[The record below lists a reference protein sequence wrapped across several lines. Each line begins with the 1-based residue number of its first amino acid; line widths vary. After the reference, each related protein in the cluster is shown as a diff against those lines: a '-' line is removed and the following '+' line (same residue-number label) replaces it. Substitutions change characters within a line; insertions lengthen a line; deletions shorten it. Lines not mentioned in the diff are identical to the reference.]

1 MTYRVW
7 GRPRLERRSY
17 TAPFFAS
24 MLFAVALGF
33 VPAAQAAPSS
43 DWSYR
48 VRPKDNIWDLAARY
62 LKPDVSWQKLQ
73 DYNHVADPLHLPPG
87 MTLHIPVAWL
97 RLEPAR
103 AKVVAVIGEA
113 TAKLPDSAAPVPV
126 KAGMS
131 FGYGAS
137 LLTGNDTSLTLE
149 FADGSR
155 VLVQANS
162 ELALDRLSAYG
173 DTGMVDDG
181 QPRLTAYDHAYHTI
195 AWQQTKARLHGAVRQ
210 LPGPSQKVIQYH
222 YLHGLAFDQ
231 IADILGVSK
240 GRVSQ
245 LHRSA
250 LLALRASLGDAH
262 HIHWTS

>member
-1 MTYRVW
+1 MSGVE
-7 GRPRLERRSY
+7 RLSEGQEQISLSRRLRRDRI
-17 TAPFFAS
+17 AS
-24 MLFAVALGF
+24 LEAGLGSEDASEDAIQKLGTLAVGLAIGF
-33 VPAAQAAPSS
+33 V
-43 DWSYR
+43 
-48 VRPKDNIWDLAARY
+48 L
-62 LKPDVSWQKLQ
+62 
-73 DYNHVADPLHLPPG
+73 
-87 MTLHIPVAWL
+87 
-97 RLEPAR
+97 
-103 AKVVAVIGEA
+103 
-113 TAKLPDSAAPVPV
+113 
-126 KAGMS
+126 
-131 FGYGAS
+131 
-137 LLTGNDTSLTLE
+137 
-149 FADGSR
+149 
-155 VLVQANS
+155 
-162 ELALDRLSAYG
+162 G

>member
-1 MTYRVW
+1 MSGGGPVADDDTLEAGQEAHLWQAYFDAPCAASREAVFEHFLPYAKTLAAQLYA
-7 GRPRLERRSY
+7 GRHRDDVEFNDFLQLACVGLLEAIDRFDPTKGVAFKTFCTPRLRGNVISGVERLSEGQEQISLSRRLRRDRI
-17 TAPFFAS
+17 AS
-24 MLFAVALGF
+24 LEAGLGSEDASEDAIQKLGTLAVGLAIGF
-33 VPAAQAAPSS
+33 V
-43 DWSYR
+43 
-48 VRPKDNIWDLAARY
+48 L
-62 LKPDVSWQKLQ
+62 
-73 DYNHVADPLHLPPG
+73 
-87 MTLHIPVAWL
+87 
-97 RLEPAR
+97 
-103 AKVVAVIGEA
+103 
-113 TAKLPDSAAPVPV
+113 
-126 KAGMS
+126 
-131 FGYGAS
+131 
-137 LLTGNDTSLTLE
+137 
-149 FADGSR
+149 
-155 VLVQANS
+155 
-162 ELALDRLSAYG
+162 G